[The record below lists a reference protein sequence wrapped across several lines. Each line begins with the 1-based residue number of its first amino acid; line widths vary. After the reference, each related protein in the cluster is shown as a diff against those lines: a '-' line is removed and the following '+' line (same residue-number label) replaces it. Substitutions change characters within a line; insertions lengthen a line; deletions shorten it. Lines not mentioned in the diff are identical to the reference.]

1 MNENNLKEKSSLYIL
16 GKEFIIVIVVVFS
29 ALSFTLGY
37 FVGKSGDDN
46 EPIVSPEMAKSIP
59 MPEKLTRPSIQSEKP
74 DENPRDNIAATKQVQ
89 QYKQTEQQKPVIHEA
104 AKTPE
109 SVNIP
114 LKTNESSG
122 GKQKG
127 HEIIYTVQL
136 GAFKNADDAYKFK
149 EKYDKKGY
157 TTYIT
162 IAKNNRNE
170 KIYKV
175 RMGRFEER
183 KNAEIFSLKLK
194 KTEGLT
200 TFVTFK
206 TE

>member
-1 MNENNLKEKSSLYIL
+1 MNENNFKEKSSLYIL

-46 EPIVSPEMAKSIP
+46 EPIVAPEKAKSIP
-59 MPEKLTRPSIQSEKP
+59 IPENLAGQSIQPDVS
-74 DENPRDNIAATKQVQ
+74 DENPQGNIAATKQVQ
-89 QYKQTEQQKPVIHEA
+89 QYKQKEQQNPSIYEV
-104 AKTPE
+104 AKAPE
-109 SVNIP
+109 SVDIP
-114 LKTNESSG
+114 SKTNKSSS

-136 GAFKNADDAYKFK
+136 GAFKNADDAYNFK
-149 EKYDKKGY
+149 EKYDNKGY

-170 KIYKV
+170 KIYKI
-175 RMGRFEER
+175 RMGRFKER